1 MKHILILISIL
12 LLSCPV
18 IGEDTGILFFREVEG
33 KWLWFE
39 DGNKDKDVIYR
50 GEFKDGWFEDIQPNG
65 QGSISY
71 PNGRNYDGEWK
82 DGKKYGQGTL
92 TIPNGE
98 KDGNKDKD
106 VIYRGEFKEHSQ
118 SRMEK
123 SMLGNS
129 RMEFQM
135 VKEQPLSLMEE
146 SMWGNTRIIKEMV
159 KEHSQP
165 PMEKSMLGNSR
176 MEFQMVKEQPL
187 SLMEE
192 SM

>member
-98 KDGNKDKD
+98 KY
-106 VIYRGEFKEHSQ
+106 VGEFKNGVPNGQGTTTFPDGRKYVGEHKNNKRNGQ
-118 SRMEK
+118 GIMTLPDGKKYVGEYK
-123 SMLGNS
+123 NGKTWNGTFYDKNGNIL
-129 RMEFQM
+129 F
-135 VKEQPLSLMEE
+135 
-146 SMWGNTRIIKEMV
+146 MV
-159 KEHSQP
+159 KEHT
-165 PMEKSMLGNSR
+165 L
-176 MEFQMVKEQPL
+176 L
-187 SLMEE
+187 LMEV
-192 SM
+192 SL